1 MKGTDGVLLSWQPRL
16 MLGDVALLAVY
27 ILFNGSILAWQAV
40 YAGIPVGSIA
50 PEIIQFCI
58 GCIAIGLRRRALSVA
73 FTAAALA
80 LALSMPLHL
89 SVDLFVL
96 AVAIYSIAAGGTPRT
111 GIFAGVGLSLVAAV
125 STSTL
130 RLAIDNPP
138 RVELLQVNLI
148 LILGI
153 GTAALLIGLAVGM
166 RRRFVGSLIQLTQEL
181 TIERDRSAQ
190 LATQAERARIA
201 REVHD
206 IFSHGL
212 QVIVSSADGASAVL
226 TRDPDHARTLL
237 AAISDTG
244 RRSMRE
250 ARTVFTLLND
260 SEASAD
266 PAPQPSLDA
275 LPDFVER
282 SRSAGL
288 DVHFTEEGTPE
299 LDATQ
304 ELVVYRVTQE
314 ALTNTLR
321 HAGSGTRV
329 AVRLIHSPSQSS
341 LEIVDDGPPSG
352 SPVGPETR
360 GSGSGLIGM
369 RQRLDIVAGEL
380 EAGPRSDRDGWRVL
394 AVLPSVSGSSERE
407 LRS

>member
-1 MKGTDGVLLSWQPRL
+1 MLLSWQPRL

-27 ILFNGSILAWQAV
+27 VLFNGSILAWQAV
-40 YAGIPVGSIA
+40 YAGIPVGSIV

-58 GCIAIGLRRRALSVA
+58 GCIVIALRRRALSIA

-96 AVAIYSIAAGGTPRT
+96 AVAIYSIAAGGAPRT
-111 GIFAGVGLSLVAAV
+111 GIFAGIGLSLVAAV

-130 RLAIDNPP
+130 RLAIDDPP

-166 RRRFVGSLIQLTQEL
+166 RRRFVASLIQLTREL

-212 QVIVSSADGASAVL
+212 QVIVSSADGASAIL

-275 LPDFVER
+275 LPDFVAR

-304 ELVVYRVTQE
+304 ELVIYRVTQE

-329 AVRLIHSPSQSS
+329 AVRLIHSASRSS

-352 SPVGPETR
+352 SPVGAATR

-380 EAGPRSDRDGWRVL
+380 EAGPRGDRDGWRVL
-394 AVLPSVSGSSERE
+394 AVLPSVPGSAERE

>member
-1 MKGTDGVLLSWQPRL
+1 MLLSWQPRL

-27 ILFNGSILAWQAV
+27 VLFNGSILAWQAV
-40 YAGIPVGSIA
+40 YAGIPVGSIV

-58 GCIAIGLRRRALSVA
+58 GCIVIALRRRALSIA

-96 AVAIYSIAAGGTPRT
+96 AVAIYSIATGGAPRT
-111 GIFAGVGLSLVAAV
+111 GIFAGIGLSLVAAV

-130 RLAIDNPP
+130 RLAIDDPP
-138 RVELLQVNLI
+138 RVELLQVNLL

-166 RRRFVGSLIQLTQEL
+166 RRRFVASLIQLTREL

-212 QVIVSSADGASAVL
+212 QVIVSSADGASAIL

-275 LPDFVER
+275 LPDFVAR

-304 ELVVYRVTQE
+304 ELVIYRVTQE

-329 AVRLIHSPSQSS
+329 AVRLIHSPSRSS

-380 EAGPRSDRDGWRVL
+380 EAGPRGDRDGWRVL
-394 AVLPSVSGSSERE
+394 AVLPSVPGSAERE